1 MTSGEKTGLLRSARN
16 EERGGTRLLRLL
28 PRLVV
33 VKNKKERIFLKKW
46 SENAILKV
54 C

>member
-1 MTSGEKTGLLRSARN
+1 MLSHLLSNLASLKIQ
-16 EERGGTRLLRLL
+16 RGGTRLLRLL

-46 SENAILKV
+46 SKNAILKA